1 MLTMEGLLA
10 VLSFGAA
17 MFALGY
23 TMGSRDNDKTQK
35 QPPRPQKT
43 SGYSVAILSRANRLS
58 AAPSNVVNVV

>member
-35 QPPRPQKT
+35 
-43 SGYSVAILSRANRLS
+43 
-58 AAPSNVVNVV
+58 